1 MFTDPGEVSVTLD
14 SEHIVHES
22 THADPLGEKN
32 QPSITP
38 DKEFLA
44 LQVQVFL
51 EASEDVDID
60 AETIEDILNVL
71 VDDDKNDEPEDPS
84 ELRMHECAEDED
96 SQDGENLLSQIVTDL
111 PGEIAESEPQGF
123 NPPTTSWLSLILNPS
138 P

>member
-22 THADPLGEKN
+22 THVDPLGEKN

-51 EASEDVDID
+51 EASEDVDVD
-60 AETIEDILNVL
+60 AETIEDILDVL
-71 VDDDKNDEPEDPS
+71 VDDDKNDEPEDLP
-84 ELRMHECAEDED
+84 EVRMHECAEEDED
-96 SQDGENLLSQIVTDL
+96 SQDGENLLSQIVTNL

-123 NPPTTSWLSLILNPS
+123 NPPTTSRLSLI
-138 P
+138 